1 MRFLDANVFVY
12 AYYRPRRELGL
23 AERAMKEKAKAILR
37 GIDGGGESVITTV
50 VHLSEVS
57 NILKHGMTPGDLAAF
72 VQGLLMAD
80 NVVVEG
86 VGRDLY
92 LSATDLGRELE
103 LDPNDALAV
112 EVMRLN
118 GVEEIYTF
126 DHDFDGVQ
134 GIIRL
139 PVSGLDS

>member
-12 AYYRPRRELGL
+12 AYYRPRRELSV
-23 AERAMKEKAKAILR
+23 AEREIKAKAKAILR
-37 GIDGGGESVITTV
+37 GIDEGGESVLTTV
-50 VHLSEVS
+50 VHLSIVS
-57 NILKHGMTPGDLAAF
+57 NILKHGMAPGDLAEF

-80 NVVVEG
+80 NIVVEG
-86 VGRDLY
+86 VGRDLN
-92 LSATDLGRELE
+92 LSATDLGRELD

-134 GIIRL
+134 GIVRL
-139 PVSGLDS
+139 PASG

>member
-1 MRFLDANVFVY
+1 M
-12 AYYRPRRELGL
+12 
-23 AERAMKEKAKAILR
+23 
-37 GIDGGGESVITTV
+37 
-50 VHLSEVS
+50 S

-86 VGRDLY
+86 VGKDLY

>member
-12 AYYRPRRELGL
+12 AYYRPRRELGA
-23 AERAMKEKAKAILR
+23 AEREMKEKAKAILK
-37 GIDGGGESVITTV
+37 GIDGREERVVTTV
-50 VHLSEVS
+50 VHLSEMS
-57 NILKHGMTPGDLAAF
+57 NILKHGMAPGALAAF

-92 LSATDLGRELE
+92 LSAADLGRELE

-134 GIIRL
+134 GIKRL
-139 PVSGLDS
+139 PASI

>member
-12 AYYRPRRELGL
+12 AYYRPRRELSA
-23 AERAMKEKAKAILR
+23 AERKMKEEAKAILK
-37 GIDGGGESVITTV
+37 GIDEGEDRVITTV
-50 VHLSEVS
+50 VHLSEMS
-57 NILKHGMTPGDLAAF
+57 NILKHGMAPGDLAAF

-92 LSATDLGRELE
+92 LSAADLGGELE

-112 EVMRLN
+112 ELLIHPAHHAL
-118 GVEEIYTF
+118 GW
-126 DHDFDGVQ
+126 
-134 GIIRL
+134 
-139 PVSGLDS
+139 

>member
-1 MRFLDANVFVY
+1 
-12 AYYRPRRELGL
+12 
-23 AERAMKEKAKAILR
+23 
-37 GIDGGGESVITTV
+37 
-50 VHLSEVS
+50 VS

-86 VGRDLY
+86 VGKDLY

>member
-1 MRFLDANVFVY
+1 MRFLDANVFIY
-12 AYYRPRRELGL
+12 AYYRPRRELGVT
-23 AERAMKEKAKAILR
+23 EREMKEKAKAILR
-37 GIDGGGESVITTV
+37 GIDEGGESVITTV

-57 NILKHGMTPGDLAAF
+57 NILKHGMAPGDLAAF
-72 VQGLLMAD
+72 VQGLLMVD
-80 NVVVEG
+80 NVVIEG
-86 VGRDLY
+86 VDRALY

-126 DHDFDGVQ
+126 DHDFGVQ
-134 GIIRL
+134 GITRL
-139 PVSGLDS
+139 PASGLDP